1 MKVKYLCGDKIQVG
15 KNDKF
20 LFGYFSPQKESGGD
34 SSCYAHMVCLG
45 LYFICW

>member
-1 MKVKYLCGDKIQVG
+1 MKIKYLFDGKIQVG

-20 LFGYFSPQKESGGD
+20 LIGYFNPQKETGD
-34 SSCYAHMVCLG
+34 LDCYAHMINLG